1 MDNTQNLNG
10 LSAFG
15 FIRLLLLLAMYT
27 LIFGCAAHPSASE
40 QGLEIGTYHVT
51 DSDSQQYWW
60 YVRFKIVWPPDSDPD
75 FSVDLLLADAV
86 VKPELHTHRNN
97 ISYWRFHRRA
107 ARDNAGHQFS
117 FIFYTTKDTAKA
129 IYASLPK
136 NELVIQL
143 QQKNIIEQIILDNP
157 ENNPR
162 TSIRDTS
169 DKSWSEEIQATWPVY
184 IMGVSNMWLQLIE
197 QEIDGT
203 ADSTDIN
210 VLVDKYRLANQNV
223 TRLWQTEAQ
232 HAFLHHLNAI
242 FGYEPL
248 VIKKFIQF

>member
-10 LSAFG
+10 LHIFS
-15 FIRLLLLLAMYT
+15 FIRLLLLLAVYT
-27 LIFGCAAHPSASE
+27 LIFGCAAHPSASK
-40 QGLEIGTYHVT
+40 QGLEIGAYHVT
-51 DSDSQQYWW
+51 DTDSQQYWW
-60 YVRFKIVWPPDSDPD
+60 YVRFKITWPPDSDPD

-86 VKPELHTHRNN
+86 VKPELHTYRNN
-97 ISYWRFHRRA
+97 IRYWRFHRRA

-117 FIFYTTKDTAKA
+117 FIFYANKNTAKA
-129 IYASLPK
+129 IYTSLTK
-136 NELVIQL
+136 NELAIQL
-143 QQKNIIEQIILDNP
+143 QQKNFIERIILDDL

-162 TSIRDTS
+162 TSIKDTS
-169 DKSWSEEIQATWPVY
+169 DNNWSEEIQTAWPAY

-197 QEIDGT
+197 QEIDDS

-248 VIKKFIQF
+248 AIKKLIQF